1 MPLIT
6 FEYENLGRLQY
17 HERWARSETLR
28 FYLHEALAA
37 QVDARLSSEGR
48 KLVESVLAAAL
59 EEEAAGQRRAPR
71 AEASPKRCASPS
83 ASSTASYSSWSR
95 VGGPC
100 ERAAERVPASAVV
113 RGAPI
118 NIYVVL
124 ENPLQPLRVG
134 WIWTSWIQL
143 EQSLPSGQLSTS
155 RVRLRRVATVEDALS
170 LWRRVHPTRPCPEL
184 KL

>member
-1 MPLIT
+1 MSD
-6 FEYENLGRLQY
+6 RVQ
-17 HERWARSETLR
+17 RALR
-28 FYLHEALAA
+28 E
-37 QVDARLSSEGR
+37 
-48 KLVESVLAAAL
+48 LAAAL
-59 EEEAAGQRRAPR
+59 EEEAASQHRAPR

-100 ERAAERVPASAVV
+100 ERAASTRVRPLATDPPVQTQQQLPLPLERVPASAVV

-134 WIWTSWIQL
+134 WIRTSWIQL

-170 LWRRVHPTRPCPEL
+170 LWRRARPTQPCPEL